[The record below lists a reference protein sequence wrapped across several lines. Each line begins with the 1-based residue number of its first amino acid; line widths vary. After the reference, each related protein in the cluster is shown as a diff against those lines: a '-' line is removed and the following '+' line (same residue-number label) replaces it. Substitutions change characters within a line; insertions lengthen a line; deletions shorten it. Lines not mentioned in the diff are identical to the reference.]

1 MHINKALLKLGYLFL
16 VPMVLAF
23 VFECFFKIISWDN
36 YFNVLENFL
45 FAIILTC
52 PLYILSN
59 SKWRSVYFVM
69 AYLFFCFC
77 TYFETAYYYLFSTNF
92 SSSAIFVLLDTNLDE
107 AKEFI
112 SFYLDT
118 PLLIFSFIF
127 IISSLFLAFK
137 FRHKEVDSLDFEKSK
152 INTIKAMDSMIL
164 IYLFLKLTTL
174 IVFNLPYLFIKSN
187 IEYYRESKLL
197 GNYKENK
204 NGNFHNLKRPSNEEE
219 LYVIIIGESN
229 NRINFGLYN
238 YIRQTTPELNK
249 LKEKLLIYN
258 DVISPH
264 VYSVGAL
271 TKILTLGNYES
282 PEKVSDGSIIQLIN
296 SAGLDTYWL
305 SNQRP
310 IGPYE
315 SLITKISLSSKY
327 HKFINTEIAGK
338 SQLLDGELIEEFEK
352 TLNNLKSK
360 ENVIFLHLLGAHHDY
375 KNRYPESFNKYKDQ
389 PVTKFKS
396 KESFEKI
403 NHYDNTIL
411 YNDYLISEV
420 IKKTEKLNK
429 KSFVLF
435 FSDHGEEMYN
445 DLNMAGHN
453 EDIFS
458 KNMYDI
464 PFLLWQSEKYKQ
476 EEKIAFFPDRKY
488 MIDDLFYSVADLLS
502 ISSNETDST
511 RSIFNRYFKER
522 KRIIKDTIDY
532 DTFFEK

>member
-1 MHINKALLKLGYLFL
+1 
-16 VPMVLAF
+16 
-23 VFECFFKIISWDN
+23 
-36 YFNVLENFL
+36 
-45 FAIILTC
+45 
-52 PLYILSN
+52 
-59 SKWRSVYFVM
+59 
-69 AYLFFCFC
+69 
-77 TYFETAYYYLFSTNF
+77 
-92 SSSAIFVLLDTNLDE
+92 
-107 AKEFI
+107 
-112 SFYLDT
+112 
-118 PLLIFSFIF
+118 
-127 IISSLFLAFK
+127 
-137 FRHKEVDSLDFEKSK
+137 
-152 INTIKAMDSMIL
+152 
-164 IYLFLKLTTL
+164 
-174 IVFNLPYLFIKSN
+174 
-187 IEYYRESKLL
+187 
-197 GNYKENK
+197 
-204 NGNFHNLKRPSNEEE
+204 
-219 LYVIIIGESN
+219 
-229 NRINFGLYN
+229 
-238 YIRQTTPELNK
+238 
-249 LKEKLLIYN
+249 
-258 DVISPH
+258 
-264 VYSVGAL
+264 
-271 TKILTLGNYES
+271 
-282 PEKVSDGSIIQLIN
+282 
-296 SAGLDTYWL
+296 
-305 SNQRP
+305 
-310 IGPYE
+310 
-315 SLITKISLSSKY
+315 
-327 HKFINTEIAGK
+327 
-338 SQLLDGELIEEFEK
+338 
-352 TLNNLKSK
+352 
-360 ENVIFLHLLGAHHDY
+360 VIFLHLLGAHHDY